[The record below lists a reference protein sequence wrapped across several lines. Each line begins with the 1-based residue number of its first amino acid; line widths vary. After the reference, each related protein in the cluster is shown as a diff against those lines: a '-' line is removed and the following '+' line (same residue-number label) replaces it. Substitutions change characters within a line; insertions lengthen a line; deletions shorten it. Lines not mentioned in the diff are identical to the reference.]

1 MGTSIGQIC
10 NRKPVTCAHDAEI
23 RDVVAL
29 MRDKAVGSVILTQT
43 MSDGTRP
50 YGVVTDRDL
59 VVHVIAAGVDIDSL
73 TIRDVATTD
82 LKSIHENDRIGEAIH
97 MMREAEIKR
106 LPVVDTLGRLVGI
119 ISGDDLLLHLANE
132 VQELASLFM
141 RGSNEEHTSA
151 SRAPA
156 QQAVG

>member
-1 MGTSIGQIC
+1 MGTSVGQIC

-23 RDVVAL
+23 RDVVNL
-29 MRDKAVGSVILTQT
+29 MRDEQVGSVILTQK
-43 MSDGTRP
+43 MVDGTRP

-59 VVHVIAAGVDIDSL
+59 VVRVIAAGLDIETL

-82 LKSIHENDRIGEAIH
+82 LKSIHENDRIGDAIH

-106 LPVVDTLGRLVGI
+106 LPVVDTLGRLIGI

-141 RGSNEEHTSA
+141 RGTNEEHTSA
-151 SRAPA
+151 SPSPA
-156 QQAVG
+156 QHALG